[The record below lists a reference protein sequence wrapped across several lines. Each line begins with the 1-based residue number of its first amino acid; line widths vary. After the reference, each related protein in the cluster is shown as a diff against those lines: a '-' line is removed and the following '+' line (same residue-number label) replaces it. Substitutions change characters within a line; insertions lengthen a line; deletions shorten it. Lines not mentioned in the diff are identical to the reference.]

1 MKASVML
8 QKSSNY
14 ELVDL
19 SPNSNDPN
27 KSKLLILRKVTET
40 GAPFIVVVGYFQ
52 REVQTF
58 GESFL
63 AEIETAPVED
73 YPKLKEI
80 VRRKFSVG
88 SAKVPITFW

>member
-1 MKASVML
+1 
-8 QKSSNY
+8 
-14 ELVDL
+14 
-19 SPNSNDPN
+19 
-27 KSKLLILRKVTET
+27 
-40 GAPFIVVVGYFQ
+40 VVVGYFQ

-73 YPKLKEI
+73 YTKLKEI